1 MDLMVSTSS
10 AQEGFCLIQQF
21 HREYKRGNK
30 LDVSCR
36 TSGSISSKIP
46 LGSRKRNR
54 LVLVSAASKVE
65 SSGLNGRAQKFETLS
80 SGYSNSNGNGHYS
93 SVNSSFALEDV
104 ESNNHLRQMVRTGE
118 LEEGFKFLENMVY
131 HGNVPD
137 IIPCTTLIRGFCR
150 LGKTRKAAKILEIL
164 EGSGAVPDVI
174 TYNVMISGKG
184 CSPVLITY
192 NTVIDGLAKAGKT
205 GKAIKL
211 LDEMRAK
218 DLKPDTITYSS
229 LVGGLSR
236 EGKVDEA
243 IKFFHEFE
251 RMGIRPNAVTFN
263 SIMLGLCKSRQTDRA
278 IDFLVFMINRGC
290 KPNETSYTIL
300 IEGLAYEGM
309 AKEALEL
316 LNELCNKGLMKKSS
330 AEQVAGKM

>member
-1 MDLMVSTSS
+1 MSTSS

-174 TYNVMISGKG
+174 TYNVMISGYCKAG
-184 CSPVLITY
+184 EINNALSVLDRMSVSPDVVTY
-192 NTVIDGLAKAGKT
+192 NTILRSLCDSGKLKQAMEVLDRMLQRDCYPDVITYTILIEATCRDSGVGHAM
-205 GKAIKL
+205 KL
-211 LDEMRAK
+211 LDEMR
-218 DLKPDTITYSS
+218 D
-229 LVGGLSR
+229 
-236 EGKVDEA
+236 
-243 IKFFHEFE
+243 
-251 RMGIRPNAVTFN
+251 
-263 SIMLGLCKSRQTDRA
+263 
-278 IDFLVFMINRGC
+278 RGC
-290 KPNETSYTIL
+290 TPDVVTYNVLVNGICK
-300 IEGLAYEGM
+300 
-309 AKEALEL
+309 
-316 LNELCNKGLMKKSS
+316 
-330 AEQVAGKM
+330 